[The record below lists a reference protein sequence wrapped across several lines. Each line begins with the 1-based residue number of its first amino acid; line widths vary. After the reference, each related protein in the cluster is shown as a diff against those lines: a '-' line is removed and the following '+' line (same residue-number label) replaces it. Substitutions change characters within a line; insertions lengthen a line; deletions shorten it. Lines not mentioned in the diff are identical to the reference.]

1 MLAPPACRFGFQGL
15 SDALKKKIN
24 NFYNFSNV
32 LEKNHKQALYSVMD

>member
-32 LEKNHKQALYSVMD
+32 LEKNHKQAS